1 MACQAAIGTLTAVPV
16 AHLQLMP
23 RTTLVVAH
31 PSPLVRD
38 AVAGLLERRGYD
50 VLARAGD
57 ASDLRRRVDAHRPD
71 VVVADPALADDRL
84 DNLVAI
90 DEYTDVAAT
99 LRRIDSGGRALPRDP
114 LSRRE
119 REVLALMAEGLSNG
133 AIAERLWLSERSV
146 EANTKRIYDRLGLL
160 GDRTTNR
167 RVLAVLTHLR
177 ARPPRAARRA
187 A

>member
-1 MACQAAIGTLTAVPV
+1 MPIGTLAIVPA
-16 AHLQLMP
+16 AHLELVP

-31 PSPLVRD
+31 SSPLVRD
-38 AVAGLLERRGYD
+38 ALADLLERRGYD
-50 VLARAGD
+50 VLARAAD
-57 ASDLRRRVDAHRPD
+57 APDLRRRVQAHHPD
-71 VVVADPALADDRL
+71 VVVADPALADERL

-90 DEYTDVAAT
+90 DEQLDVAAT
-99 LRRIDSGGRALPRDP
+99 LRQIDAGGRRPQRDG

-119 REVLALMAEGLSNG
+119 REVLALMAEGLSNL

-177 ARPPRAARRA
+177 ARPHRAVRPA

>member
-1 MACQAAIGTLTAVPV
+1 VSAV
-16 AHLQLMP
+16 HLQLVP

-38 AVAGLLERRGYD
+38 ALAELLERRGYE

-57 ASDLRRRVDAHRPD
+57 ARDLRRRVHAHGPD
-71 VVVADPALADDRL
+71 VVVADRALVDDGL

-90 DEYTDVAAT
+90 DEDTDVAAT
-99 LRRIDSGGRALPRDP
+99 LRQIDSGGRRLSREPF
-114 LSRRE
+114 SRRE
-119 REVLALMAEGLSNG
+119 REVLALMAEGLSNA

-160 GDRTTNR
+160 GDRATNR

-177 ARPPRAARRA
+177 ARPQRAARPA